1 MRARYGKNGR
11 ICLKNRAVYRKKAAI
26 YKVYS
31 NGIQLVFCQNTNV
44 GKLLLPTN
52 QRTVGTTHWA
62 VPIADRS
69 VTNVCSMYVQGA
81 TYTLQPSDYK
91 RVNCKNVGM

>member
-11 ICLKNRAVYRKKAAI
+11 ICLKNRVVYGKKAAI

-31 NGIQLVFCQNTNV
+31 GGIQLVFCQNTNV

-62 VPIADRS
+62 VPTADRS
-69 VTNVCSMYVQGA
+69 VTNVCSKYVQGA
-81 TYTLQPSDYK
+81 TYTLKRADYK
-91 RVNCKNVGM
+91 CVNSKNVGM